1 MRIFLL
7 IIILLLTG
15 TLLQAQNSTQKV
27 KEPIHFQSILQTG
40 LLLGESETAFEMQSI
55 NGIKWKTFSGG
66 IGVGIDN
73 YVFRTIPVFLDLR
86 AAILKKQNTP
96 FVFAD
101 AGAQFPWVQGTEK
114 LNPYLNPDYK
124 SGFYFNAGAGYI
136 INMFKRNALILSA
149 AFSLKKVDEIDNGYC
164 DFAPCPETN
173 YSTYKYTFRRFS
185 LKAGWTIW

>member
-96 FVFAD
+96 FVFA
-101 AGAQFPWVQGTEK
+101 
-114 LNPYLNPDYK
+114 
-124 SGFYFNAGAGYI
+124 
-136 INMFKRNALILSA
+136 
-149 AFSLKKVDEIDNGYC
+149 
-164 DFAPCPETN
+164 
-173 YSTYKYTFRRFS
+173 
-185 LKAGWTIW
+185 